1 MPSNKVK
8 WILIVIGLILL
19 FATKIAFDIFSVN
32 ISNAVIAENP
42 YLYVSSDKNYKQ
54 FIWQLNQ
61 NNQLQNPASFERLA
75 NAVQFNKRL
84 KPGRY
89 LLKPGMSNF
98 DLFKLLA
105 SGKQSPV
112 DLVFTGANTI
122 EQLAASIGNQLE
134 TDSLQLMREIWSED
148 FLTQVQMDSANVIG
162 LFIPN
167 TYNFYWNTSA
177 QECMQRLLKEYQKFW
192 SQNRQNKALKLGLN
206 QRQVSVLASI
216 VQKESNLYK
225 EMPLIAGVY
234 LNRLNKGM
242 PLQADPTLLFV
253 ANDPKR
259 KRVTAELIAMSS
271 PYNTYLNLGL
281 PPGPICCPSV
291 QAIDAVLNASKT
303 MNYYFCAAPDFSGKH
318 IFAKTLQEH
327 NINAHNYRKALNKI
341 GVFR

>member
-1 MPSNKVK
+1 MKSKILK
-8 WILIVIGLILL
+8 WTLLFVCLMLLIVAKL
-19 FATKIAFDIFSVN
+19 AYDVFSVN
-32 ISNAVIAENP
+32 TSNIAQQGNQ
-42 YLYVSSDKNYKQ
+42 YIFVGSDKNYKQ
-54 FIWQLNQ
+54 FLWQLNQ
-61 NNQLQNPASFERLA
+61 KNVLKNYASFERLA
-75 NAVQFNKRL
+75 NVVQFNKRL

-112 DLVFTGANTI
+112 DLVFTGANNI
-122 EQLAASIGNQLE
+122 EQLAALIGSQIE

-148 FLTQVQMDSANVIG
+148 FLSKVQMDSANVIG

-177 QECMQRLLKEYQKFW
+177 QECMHRMLKEYQKFW
-192 SQNRQNKALKLGLN
+192 TQQRQEKASNLGLN
-206 QRQVSVLASI
+206 QKQVSILASI

-234 LNRLNKGM
+234 LNRINKGM
-242 PLQADPTLLFV
+242 PLQADPTLLFI
-253 ANDPKR
+253 ANDPER
-259 KRVTAELIAMSS
+259 KRVTADLIAMDS
-271 PYNTYLNLGL
+271 PYNTYLNTGL
-281 PPGPICCPSV
+281 PQGPICCPSV

-303 MNYYFCAAPDFSGKH
+303 LNYYFCAAPDFSGKH
-318 IFAKTLQEH
+318 IFAKTLQQH
-327 NINAHNYRKALNKI
+327 TINAQNYRRALNKM